1 MFNTSMEGLENDI
14 DNNVPDAT
22 GPNGPDAVSVDE
34 TPEMQITRLQQEAG
48 GLRDQSV
55 RQAAEFQNYRR
66 RTSKEKDQMMDYGKL
81 LVVQQILD
89 VIDDFRRSL
98 DAAEQVGDKPDL
110 ETLPDAF
117 RSLHTGVAMVYGKL
131 LGELAKLGVE
141 QINAVGKPFD
151 EAEHEAL
158 MSQPVGEGEQSDQ
171 VVSEI
176 QTGYKMGDRVIRHA
190 RVVVTA

>member
-1 MFNTSMEGLENDI
+1 MDKER
-14 DNNVPDAT
+14 DNN
-22 GPNGPDAVSVDE
+22 
-34 TPEMQITRLQQEAG
+34 TPEAG
-48 GLRDQSV
+48 GAEAPEVAVDESPEARIAHLEAEVGSLQDKFM

-66 RTSKEKDQMMDYGKL
+66 RTDQEKDQMMDFGKL
-81 LVVQQILD
+81 LVIQQILD

-98 DAAEQVGDKPDL
+98 DAAEQVGDDPDPD
-110 ETLPDAF
+110 TLPEAF
-117 RSLHTGVAMVYGKL
+117 KSLHTGVAMVYGKL

-141 QINAVGKPFD
+141 QIDAVGKAFD

-158 MSQPVGEGEQSDQ
+158 MSQPTEEGQEPGQ

>member
-1 MFNTSMEGLENDI
+1 MEGLENEI
-14 DNNVPDAT
+14 DNNVPDAS
-22 GPNGPDAVSVDE
+22 GPNGSETIPVDE
-34 TPEMQITRLQQEAG
+34 TPEMQIARLERELG
-48 GLRDQSV
+48 GLRDQV
-55 RQAAEFQNYRR
+55 IRQAAEFQNYRR
-66 RTSKEKDQMMDYGKL
+66 RTAQEKDQMMDYGKL
-81 LVVQQILD
+81 LVVQQMLD

-98 DAAEQVGDKPDL
+98 DAAEQVGDNPDP

-117 RSLHTGVAMVYGKL
+117 HSLHTGVAMVYGKL

-141 QINAVGKPFD
+141 QIDAVGKPFD

-158 MSQPVGEGEQSDQ
+158 MSQPVGEDEESGQ